1 MTHIPQSLHDLY
13 PHDAD
18 LLRRLKQEDAHF
30 QQLAARLES
39 LEDAVHAIDA
49 GADPASDER
58 AEETSRERL
67 AVLDQIAA
75 HLSAARVA

>member
-1 MTHIPQSLHDLY
+1 MSHIPQSLHELY
-13 PHDAD
+13 PHDTG
-18 LLRRLKQEDAHF
+18 LLRRLKAEDAHF
-30 QQLAARLES
+30 QHLAAQLEA
-39 LEDAVHAIDA
+39 LDDAVHAIDS

-75 HLSAARVA
+75 HISAARVA

>member
-1 MTHIPQSLHDLY
+1 MSHIPQSLHDLY
-13 PHDAD
+13 PHDAE
-18 LLRRLKQEDAHF
+18 LLRRLKAEDAHF
-30 QQLAARLES
+30 QHLAARLAALDE
-39 LEDAVHAIDA
+39 AVHAIDA

-75 HLSAARVA
+75 YIGAARVA